1 MNILGIIP
9 ARFASTRFP
18 GKPLALIKGK
28 SMIQRVFIQA
38 SKSTSI
44 MHLIVATDDDR
55 IYHHV
60 RTFGGNVMMTS
71 GKHKSGTERCS
82 EVLEKFRQSRP
93 EVTVDAVINIQG
105 DEPFIDPGQ
114 IDLVASAIGQPGVDI
129 ATLGRKISSPDEIS
143 DPDVVKIVLNNRRE
157 ALYFSRSPIPFIR
170 DNDLSVWPQLSTF
183 YKHIGIYAYRSD
195 ILRKISGL
203 EPTLLEKAE
212 SLEQL
217 RWIVNGYKIRVEL
230 TDLESI
236 AIDSPEDLLKITNIT

>member
-28 SMIQRVFIQA
+28 SMIQRVFEQA
-38 SKSTSI
+38 SKSAAL

-55 IYHHV
+55 IYNHV
-60 RTFGGNVMMTS
+60 LTFGGNVMMTS
-71 GKHKSGTERCS
+71 LKHKSGTERCG

-93 EVTVDAVINIQG
+93 KNNVDAVINIQG
-105 DEPFIDPGQ
+105 DEPFIDPRQ
-114 IDLVASAIGQPGVDI
+114 IDLIASAIGRPGVDI
-129 ATLGRKISSPDEIS
+129 ATLGKKISSATEIS
-143 DPDVVKIVLNNRRE
+143 DPNIVKIVLNRRQE

-170 DNDLSVWPQLSTF
+170 GYNQPTWHERYTF
-183 YKHIGIYAYRSD
+183 YKHIGIYAYRAD
-195 ILRKISGL
+195 ILRKITGL

-217 RWIVNGYKIRVEL
+217 RWIGNGYVVRVEL

-236 AIDSPEDLLKITNIT
+236 AIDTPGDLLKITNTT